1 LRGVAPFGLVVVV
14 GKGQVPKEFLLVA
27 VVIGKTFR
35 MMIVVVI
42 VRGMICIRSLL
53 MRLLLSE

>member
-1 LRGVAPFGLVVVV
+1 MVVV